1 MVAELKEVISTIEK
15 LKDEE
20 QREIAKMLSDEI
32 NWDTTLQNSQDKL
45 NNLAQEA
52 LNEYKSGKTKQT
64 DW

>member
-1 MVAELKEVISTIEK
+1 MIPELKEVISTIEK

-32 NWDTTLQNSQDKL
+32 NWDTTLQNSQEKL

-52 LNEYKSGKTKQT
+52 LNEYKSGKTQQT

>member
-1 MVAELKEVISTIEK
+1 MVAELKEVISKIEK

-20 QREIAKMLSDEI
+20 QREIAKMMNDEM
-32 NWDTTLQNSQDKL
+32 NWDTTLQNSQEKL

-52 LNEYKSGKTKQT
+52 LNEYKSGKTQQT